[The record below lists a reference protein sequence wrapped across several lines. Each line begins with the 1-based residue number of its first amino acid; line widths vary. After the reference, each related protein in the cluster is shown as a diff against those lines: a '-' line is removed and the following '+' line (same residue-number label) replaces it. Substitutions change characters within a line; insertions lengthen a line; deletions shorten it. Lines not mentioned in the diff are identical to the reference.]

1 MNNTVLYVFKTSR
14 NTKVLGSK
22 NIRVWDSE
30 SNLSSLVTYF
40 GVGEVL
46 REVKEVVALGLLPLF
61 SCLVALNELVN
72 S

>member
-22 NIRVWDSE
+22 NIRVWD
-30 SNLSSLVTYF
+30 LSSLVTYF